1 MGSQGGGK
9 PGEAAQGAR
18 PDPPGGGAERPL
30 PEPVRARII
39 EYGSDVLGGLP
50 AAEVP
55 AALRRVARF
64 EPRRRARLAGP
75 QIAAQLETD
84 DAFRALVA
92 ERVEQVWPELA
103 EGLRRGVLP
112 PAADPVVVAAVA
124 YLLRPEGWEEI
135 VGRVHAEL
143 ERQETAK
150 EADEAAEALA
160 GLRARL
166 EEERAEHRKEVNRLR
181 GELREYRSEVADL
194 RRRVHGE
201 RKRAKEAQHRAEQ
214 AEEQARGLSDSVSVR
229 LGAVEAENRRLRGR
243 LAAAEAQVEAARRAV
258 RAERSFDDARLRVL
272 LDVLVE
278 SAHGLRRELALPSSI
293 ETPAELLAEDRA
305 RSGAGRGVGD
315 LGLPG
320 DDPALVDRL
329 LALPRVHLLV
339 DGYNVTKTGYPT
351 LPLADQRTRL
361 LNALDGLAGRSKA
374 EITCVFDGADV
385 DAPVVQGRRT
395 RVLFSEPGETA
406 DELIVRLV
414 RAEPPGR
421 PLAVVTADKEIIA
434 AVRAEGAR
442 AVPSELLLQ
451 RLARV

>member
-1 MGSQGGGK
+1 
-9 PGEAAQGAR
+9 
-18 PDPPGGGAERPL
+18 
-30 PEPVRARII
+30 
-39 EYGSDVLGGLP
+39 
-50 AAEVP
+50 
-55 AALRRVARF
+55 
-64 EPRRRARLAGP
+64 
-75 QIAAQLETD
+75 
-84 DAFRALVA
+84 
-92 ERVEQVWPELA
+92 
-103 EGLRRGVLP
+103 
-112 PAADPVVVAAVA
+112 
-124 YLLRPEGWEEI
+124 
-135 VGRVHAEL
+135 
-143 ERQETAK
+143 
-150 EADEAAEALA
+150 
-160 GLRARL
+160 
-166 EEERAEHRKEVNRLR
+166 RAEHRKEVNRLR

-243 LAAAEAQVEAARRAV
+243 LAAAEAQVEAAGRAG

-361 LNALDGLAGRSKA
+361 LNALDGLAGRSK
-374 EITCVFDGADV
+374 
-385 DAPVVQGRRT
+385 
-395 RVLFSEPGETA
+395 
-406 DELIVRLV
+406 
-414 RAEPPGR
+414 
-421 PLAVVTADKEIIA
+421 
-434 AVRAEGAR
+434 
-442 AVPSELLLQ
+442 
-451 RLARV
+451 